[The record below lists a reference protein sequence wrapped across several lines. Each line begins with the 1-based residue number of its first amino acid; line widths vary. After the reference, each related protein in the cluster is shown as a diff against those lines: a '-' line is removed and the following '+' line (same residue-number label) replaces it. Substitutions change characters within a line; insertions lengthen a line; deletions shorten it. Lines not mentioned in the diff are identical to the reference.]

1 MEPAASNPLAGKPSA
16 RSVPCHVACLRLLL
30 FTLLTAVLAGLL
42 SWLFLPWLNLPW
54 WKVFRRCASV
64 SAALSLVGMLRFIDR
79 QPFRML
85 GLGPWSQGRS
95 DLSRGL
101 LLGMSTVAVV
111 GSLYA
116 LFGACRISVHP
127 DSWRVWRT
135 VIGFLPA
142 ALLVAVLEELIFR
155 GYVFH
160 QLLAW
165 SASWAVMGSSLAY
178 ALVHLRGGFVW
189 PATAFELI
197 GLWILGVVLAVS
209 RLRTGQLYLA
219 IGLHASLAYWA
230 RVNKLL
236 IAFQDSTIPWLIGT
250 NRLVNGVA
258 AWVALGVIGWI
269 ITRWRACP
277 NEGGGS

>member
-1 MEPAASNPLAGKPSA
+1 MEPAVSNPLAGKPA
-16 RSVPCHVACLRLLL
+16 RSVPCHVACLRLLG
-30 FTLLTAVLAGLL
+30 FTLATAGIAGLL
-42 SWLFLPWLNLPW
+42 SWIVHPWIDLPW
-54 WKVFRRCASV
+54 WKVFRRSASV
-64 SAALSLVGMLRFIDR
+64 AAAISLVVMLRFIDR
-79 QPFRML
+79 QPFRRL
-85 GLGPWSQGRS
+85 GLGPWSQGRA

-101 LLGMSTVAVV
+101 LLGMSGVAIV
-111 GSLYA
+111 GALYM

-135 VIGFLPA
+135 MVGFLPA
-142 ALLVAVLEELIFR
+142 ALLVGVLEELIFR

-165 SASWAVMGSSLAY
+165 SASWAVMGSSLSY
-178 ALVHLRGGFVW
+178 ALVHLRSGFVW

-197 GLWILGVVLAVS
+197 GLWILGVVLAMS

-230 RVNKLL
+230 RVNKLV
-236 IAFQDSTIPWLIGT
+236 IAFPDSTTAWLVGT

-258 AWVALGVIGWI
+258 AWLALGAIGWI

-277 NEGGGS
+277 NEGGGP